1 MEQTKKSKVLVIAA
15 YGYLFLPFFIFAL
28 GWMKIYFSI
37 PIALCTIVCFVK
49 VIKDSP
55 GLWIP
60 ELNRENIVKILFI
73 IAVVAVWVYYSG
85 IGKFVFQNSD
95 HTARNA
101 LFNILVEHEWPVL
114 NDTVIQSKLPGVSK
128 TGLVYYIGFWL
139 PAAIIGKIFGLRNGY
154 YAQAVWALLGICLA
168 YYLICARKK
177 KLEVWPLTILILF
190 SGLDIVGTYL
200 TGTNL
205 FTIDNTMHLEWWSA
219 AYQYSSMTTQLF
231 WVFNQAIPIW
241 LCTILILE
249 QKHNRNMVFI
259 LSCSLITSTLP
270 FIGLF
275 AIVVFLCLTRHYE
288 TQEKNI
294 FKRNGYF
301 FHLVKD
307 TCTLQNVLGGGII
320 GIFSALYLQSNI
332 SGKVVNGTV
341 TSPDLRNSL
350 PKYVIFMILEVGIYA
365 VIVYKYNQTNKLFY
379 FICVL
384 LAVIPPI
391 RIGFSSDFC
400 MRASIPAL
408 FVLMIIV
415 IDTLRDSYHAKDT
428 LVFRAL
434 IVALAIGSITPL
446 FEFTR
451 TIAKTSERIHNDE
464 IVYEGEDT
472 FEHILNGN
480 NFCGDAEKSMFFKY
494 IAKKIN

>member
-1 MEQTKKSKVLVIAA
+1 MEHTKKSKVLVIVA
-15 YGYLFLPFFIFAL
+15 YGYLFLPFLIFAL

-37 PIALCTIVCFVK
+37 PIVICTVVCF
-49 VIKDSP
+49 IKAIKESSE
-55 GLWIP
+55 LWAP
-60 ELNRENIVKILFI
+60 EINRENLVKILFI
-73 IAVVAVWVYYSG
+73 IAVVAIWVYYSG

-95 HTARNA
+95 HTVRNG
-101 LFNILVEHEWPVL
+101 LFNILVEKQWPVI
-114 NDTVIQSKLPGVSK
+114 NDNVIQSKLPGVSK

-139 PAAIIGKIFGLRNGY
+139 PSAIVGKIFGLRSGY
-154 YAQAVWALLGICLA
+154 YAQAVWAVLGICLT
-168 YYLICARKK
+168 YYLICARNK
-177 KLEVWPLTILILF
+177 KLEVWPLTVFILF
-190 SGLDIVGTYL
+190 SGLDIVGKYL

-241 LCTILILE
+241 LCTMLILQ
-249 QKHNRNMVFI
+249 QKNNRNMVLI

-288 TQEKNI
+288 NQEKGI
-294 FKRNGYF
+294 FKQNGYF

-332 SGKVVNGTV
+332 SGGVVNGTV

-350 PKYVIFMILEVGIYA
+350 PKYVIFIILEVGIYA

-408 FVLMIIV
+408 FILMII
-415 IDTLRDSYHAKDT
+415 IMDTLRDSYHAKDS

-434 IVALAIGSITPL
+434 VVALVIGSAMPL

-464 IVYEGEDT
+464 IVYEEDNS
-472 FEHILNGN
+472 FEDILNAS
-480 NFCGDAEKSMFFKY
+480 NFCGDAEKSVFFKY
-494 IAKKIN
+494 IAKE